1 MNTWVKCNEINW
13 EDTDSVLPSYI
24 EALALP
30 GLKDKSRRGI
40 IRAISKQLRIHYGVC
55 GICEDFK
62 VYSDKEGE
70 RYDVLLLLGYIC

>member
-13 EDTDSVLPSYI
+13 EDTDRVLPSYI

-40 IRAISKQLRIHYGVC
+40 IRAISKQLRITYGVC

>member
-13 EDTDSVLPSYI
+13 EDSDRVLPSDI

-30 GLKDKSRRGI
+30 GLNDKSRRGI
-40 IRAISKQLRIHYGVC
+40 IRAISKQLRTRYGVR

-70 RYDVLLLLGYIC
+70 RYDVLLLLGCIW

>member
-1 MNTWVKCNEINW
+1 MNTWVECNEINW
-13 EDTDSVLPSYI
+13 EDTERALPSYI

-30 GLKDKSRRGI
+30 GIKDKSRRGI
-40 IRAISKQLRIHYGVC
+40 IRAISKQLRINYGVC

>member
-13 EDTDSVLPSYI
+13 EDTDRVLPSYI
-24 EALALP
+24 ETLALP

-40 IRAISKQLRIHYGVC
+40 IRAISKQLRTLYGVR

-62 VYSDKEGE
+62 VYSEKEGA
-70 RYDVLLLLGYIC
+70 RYDVLLLLGCIC

>member
-13 EDTDSVLPSYI
+13 EDTDRVLPSCI
-24 EALALP
+24 ETLALP

-40 IRAISKQLRIHYGVC
+40 IRAISRQLRTLYGVR

-70 RYDVLLLLGYIC
+70 RYDVLLLLGCIC